1 MALSARNQLK
11 GKVKSIKKGQVM
23 AEVVLE
29 VAPGVDVVSVIT
41 TNSVERLNLVIGK
54 EVVVVVKATS
64 VMIDA

>member
-1 MALSARNQLK
+1 MALSARNSLK
-11 GKVKSIKKGQVM
+11 GKIKDIKKGQVM

-41 TNSVERLNLVIGK
+41 TSSVERLKLVVGK

>member
-1 MALSARNQLK
+1 MALSARNALK
-11 GKVKSIKKGQVM
+11 GKIKDIKKGQVM

-29 VAPGVDVVSVIT
+29 VAPGVDVVSAIT
-41 TNSVERLNLVIGK
+41 TNSVDRLKLVIGK